1 MTEKELFERWA
12 AFGADSYK
20 KSLFIECV
28 CLSNFI
34 SDEDYY
40 CYKHPDKATE
50 AQFMSVL
57 DFLYHQGCYILLYR
71 FLKNNKD
78 RLLFPDFK
86 EIKGLEVGDG
96 LEKRLENIVLREI
109 R

>member
-28 CLSNFI
+28 CLCNFI

-57 DFLYHQGCYILLYR
+57 DFLHHQGCYILLYR
-71 FLKNNKD
+71 FLRDNKD

-86 EIKGLEVGDG
+86 ELEGIILREDIEG
-96 LEKRLENIVLREI
+96 RLENPALREI
-109 R
+109 L

>member
-1 MTEKELFERWA
+1 MTEKELFKRWA
-12 AFGADSYK
+12 AFGADSHK

-28 CLSNFI
+28 CLCNFI

-40 CYKHPDKATE
+40 FYLHPDEATE

-57 DFLYHQGCYILLYR
+57 DFLHHQGCYVLLHR
-71 FLKNNKD
+71 FLRDNED

-86 EIKGLEVGDG
+86 ELKDIELREDISD
-96 LEKRLENIVLREI
+96 RLKKIVLREMP
-109 R
+109 

>member
-28 CLSNFI
+28 CLSNFT
-34 SDEDYY
+34 DDADYFFY
-40 CYKHPDKATE
+40 LHPDEATE
-50 AQFMSVL
+50 AQFMSIL
-57 DFLYHQGCYILLYR
+57 DFLHHQGCYMLLYR
-71 FLKNNKD
+71 FLRNNKD

-86 EIKGLEVGDG
+86 ELEGIILREDIEG
-96 LEKRLENIVLREI
+96 RLENSALWEI
-109 R
+109 L